1 MPPKKKQA
9 KKQKAAPAKKKV
21 EAKAEESEESESD
34 DSDAGWSDEEDEEDL
49 DGSDGDEEEIMVD
62 FEFQDP
68 KESDFLGLKALLG
81 NYLDGELF
89 SSSELC
95 DAIIKQS
102 TVGTCLKTQGAGD
115 ESDPVAVMSVMN
127 LQTRKDA
134 APIKEICA
142 HLKNKCPKDL
152 QDKLASALSENG
164 VGLIINERVINVPQ
178 ETASPLVEGLFDEI
192 EWAQEDEPTEELRA
206 SFKFK
211 KYIVFS
217 RVYMD
222 DEAEDEGGKKRK
234 RAGEVALVY
243 PRPEDEFFHA
253 ESEWSFQWKSRT
265 AEDQDAVDYLTPMR
279 LCMLVDA
286 GSVKKVRTA
295 VKALFP

>member
-1 MPPKKKQA
+1 MKRKSWCALARSTIVLAREFGSPPSTSA
-9 KKQKAAPAKKKV
+9 RRRARITYDAPPPAR
-21 EAKAEESEESESD
+21 SLTIPSPFQ
-34 DSDAGWSDEEDEEDL
+34 
-49 DGSDGDEEEIMVD
+49 VD

-178 ETASPLVEGLFDEI
+178 ETVSPLVEGLFDEI

-265 AEDQDAVDYLTPMR
+265 AEGKWRSISTSPFRRVFRVLSVR
-279 LCMLVDA
+279 SLSLVSECRDPQCHF
-286 GSVKKVRTA
+286 T
-295 VKALFP
+295 L